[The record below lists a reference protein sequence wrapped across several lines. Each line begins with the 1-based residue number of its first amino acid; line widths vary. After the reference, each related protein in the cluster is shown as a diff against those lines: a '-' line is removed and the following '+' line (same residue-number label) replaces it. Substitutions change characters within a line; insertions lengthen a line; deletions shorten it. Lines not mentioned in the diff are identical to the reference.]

1 MAMDKF
7 RILTYHRIGFPRN
20 GQYEKLTVHAA
31 KFAVQIKTLRLMR
44 YDLTGLDDVCSWLRG
59 SAKNI
64 SRPIVITFDDG
75 YQDLFEYALPVL
87 AKYRVPAV
95 VFLVAKRNT
104 AGWVGRADHGPLKLL
119 SWPQIKVMS
128 DAGIFFGSHSLT
140 HFRLTGCTNLR
151 LQAEVVDSKKIIED
165 HIGREVRH
173 FCYPFGNHDQRVE
186 DAVRDAGYDSA
197 CTTEKG
203 AVRPGANPWRLPRL
217 TVGKRMGLD
226 RFLLRLM
233 FRH

>member
-1 MAMDKF
+1 MDKF

-20 GQYEKLTVHAA
+20 GSHEKLTVHAA
-31 KFAVQIKTLRLMR
+31 KFAGQLRALRLMR
-44 YDLTGLDDVCSWLRG
+44 YDLVGLDDVCSWLRG
-59 SAKNI
+59 NGKNI
-64 SRPIVITFDDG
+64 RRPVVITFDDG
-75 YQDLFEYALPVL
+75 YQDLFKYAFPLL
-87 AKYRVPAV
+87 ARYRVPAV
-95 VFLVAKRNT
+95 VFLVAKRN
-104 AGWVGRADHGPLKLL
+104 AASWVGRDDSRPLKLL
-119 SWPQIKVMS
+119 SWQQVKVMS

-140 HFRLTGCTNLR
+140 HFQLTDCANLR

-197 CTTEKG
+197 CTTERA
-203 AVRPGANPWRLPRL
+203 AVLPGANPWRLPRL
-217 TVGKRMGLD
+217 TVGKRMGLY